1 MLASSRVI
9 SSTGLQAGARRHA
22 HSQPLVLRKPAV
34 APARA
39 KYSYNY
45 RSARAAL
52 GTESAEESS
61 SQQSQP
67 ASQETQPASQEAAQ
81 TAQPVGEQSLQ
92 EKVQGALQA
101 LYQNRRLVAVG
112 VAVLDVAF
120 LWLAVKFGKQYF
132 WDPNH

>member
-9 SSTGLQAGARRHA
+9 SSTGLQAKARRHA
-22 HSQPLVLRKPAV
+22 HSQPLTFRKPAV
-34 APARA
+34 AAARA
-39 KYSYNY
+39 QYVSYY
-45 RSARAAL
+45 RFARPAL

-67 ASQETQPASQEAAQ
+67 ASQETQPGSQEAQ
-81 TAQPVGEQSLQ
+81 PAQPVGEQSLQ